1 MRSDSVFST
10 SSLQAYLSL
19 IMLCGIALALSIQP
33 PARIAAI
40 LSSGSTYP
48 ASLFHLAFVLLFGM
62 FAVNRGAVIAKN
74 TSVRILQLKVILRFL
89 EHIAYGLLLLLP
101 YVVFSRALLPDRL
114 AGIFILILY
123 VAVSS
128 LFFCLV
134 SFRLE
139 LRSNRWKS
147 GAFLQRYGLYA
158 AFCLVPFGV
167 GMSHRSLSVILSVSP
182 IGVVARIIGGASA
195 IDLVVGFLVPSV
207 GILWL
212 LIRLQRIDRRPHAI

>member
-19 IMLCGIALALSIQP
+19 IILCGIALALSIQP

-48 ASLFHLAFVLLFGM
+48 ASLFHLAFVFLFGM
-62 FAVNRGAVIAKN
+62 FAVNRGAVVAVN
-74 TSVRILQLKVILRFL
+74 TSARILQLKLIFRLL
-89 EHIAYGLLLLLP
+89 AHIIYGLLLLLP
-101 YVVFSRALLPDRL
+101 YFVFSRALLPDRL
-114 AGIFILILY
+114 AGIVILVLY

-158 AFCLVPFGV
+158 AFCLVPFGI
-167 GMSHRSLSVILSVSP
+167 GMSHRSLSVILSISP
-182 IGVVARIIGGASA
+182 IGLAARIIGGASA
-195 IDLVVGFLVPSV
+195 IDLFVGFLVPSV

-212 LIRLQRIDRRPHAI
+212 LTRLQRIDRRPHAI